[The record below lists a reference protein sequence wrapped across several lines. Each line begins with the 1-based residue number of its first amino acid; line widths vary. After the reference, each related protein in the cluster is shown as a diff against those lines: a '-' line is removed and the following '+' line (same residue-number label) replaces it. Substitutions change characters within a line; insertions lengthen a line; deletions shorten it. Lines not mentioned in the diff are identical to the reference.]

1 MLLARSP
8 GGALTAGLIAL
19 GFTIVYREGFEVV
32 LFLQT
37 LRLKYGAGV
46 VLEGVAL
53 GLTFT
58 AAVGILTVV
67 AHHKLPYRRMLV
79 LTGAMIGFV
88 LIVMVGESAQELEL
102 AGWLP
107 VTQLGIMFPGWIG
120 TWFALFPT
128 VETITA
134 QAFAATAVIASYLV
148 AEHVRVRRPK
158 RGGLVAAV
166 RPNRPPAPKPA
177 VTL

>member
-1 MLLARSP
+1 
-8 GGALTAGLIAL
+8 
-19 GFTIVYREGFEVV
+19 V

-58 AAVGILTVV
+58 AAVGILTFV
-67 AHHKLPYRRMLV
+67 AHHKLPYKRMLV

-88 LIVMVGESAQELEL
+88 LIVMVGESAQELQL

-148 AEHVRVRRPK
+148 AEHVRVRRRSEAGSLRRFVPIAHPH
-158 RGGLVAAV
+158 RSP
-166 RPNRPPAPKPA
+166 R
-177 VTL
+177 